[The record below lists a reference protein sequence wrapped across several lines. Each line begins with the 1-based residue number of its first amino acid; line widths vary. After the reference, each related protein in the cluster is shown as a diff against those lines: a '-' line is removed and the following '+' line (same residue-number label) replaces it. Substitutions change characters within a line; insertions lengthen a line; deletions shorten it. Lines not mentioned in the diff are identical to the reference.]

1 MAISDFF
8 TKNIRTE
15 EMLIKK
21 NKDALMG
28 VSTLEVLMGGAMVL
42 GSLAGI
48 FTIPTLLAVSIP
60 GLIGLT
66 TINEVKKN
74 IKDSRTRIKAL
85 KNMEEQG
92 VSASRNHERNR
103 RIEELTEEKS
113 KEEKKNDKFAKLM
126 LGGIAAFAIGGF
138 APIAAAVAAPLMFCG
153 YGTMAYGLF
162 KASKAAA
169 KGREIQNKIDRLKDA
184 VAVSNINPR
193 FVTTADDDVEEE
205 LKEEKKPEKKVE
217 KKPVKKSRKEAMID
231 EYIENMSKQLTEEE
245 ENHKTK

>member
-1 MAISDFF
+1 MAKTDFF
-8 TKNIRTE
+8 TNNIRTE

-21 NKDALMG
+21 NKDAIMG

-60 GLIGLT
+60 GIIGLT

-74 IKDSRTRIKAL
+74 IKDSRTRIRAL

-103 RIEELTEEKS
+103 KIEELTEEKI

-153 YGTMAYGLF
+153 YSLF
-162 KASKAAA
+162 KASKAAT

-193 FVTTADDDVEEE
+193 FVTTADDDVEDE
-205 LKEEKKPEKKVE
+205 LKEEKIVE
-217 KKPVKKSRKEAMID
+217 KGPAKKSRREAMID
-231 EYIENMSKQLTEEE
+231 EYVENMSKQLTEVE